1 VITPRYVTV
10 DGLRIRFA
18 TGGRETGRPVVL
30 TSPWP
35 ESLVA
40 FAQIWD
46 TLGEAAPLVAVDLP
60 GFGQS
65 EGRADVMSP
74 RAMGRFL
81 ITFVKQFGLDA
92 PHAVCPDI
100 GTAAILQAAAEEPGA
115 FTSLVV
121 GSGATDESLLDGTL
135 KAIVEAPDT
144 KAFEGV
150 DGGEGVASSVKAL
163 RETPT
168 TEWEIEDYRRSYAG
182 DRFVKSMAY
191 VRTYP
196 TSLPALRAL
205 LPTIETPV
213 LVVYGRRD
221 PMVPPEHGE
230 LLGRVLPH
238 VRVVSLDAGHFA
250 WQDRA
255 AEYGAAVRRWIDGGY
270 RDVE

>member
-1 VITPRYVTV
+1 MITPRYVTV
-10 DGLRIRFA
+10 DGLRVRYA
-18 TGGRETGRPVVL
+18 TGGIQTGRPVLL

-46 TLGEAAPLVAVDLP
+46 ALGEAAPLVAVDLP

-65 EGRADVMSP
+65 DGRPDVMSP

-81 ITFVKQFGLDA
+81 ITLAKQLALDA
-92 PHAVCPDI
+92 PHAVCPDV
-100 GTAAILQAAAEEPGA
+100 GTSAILQAAAEQPRA

-121 GSGATDESLLDGTL
+121 GGGAMDETLLTGSLKD
-135 KAIVEAPDT
+135 IVEAPDT
-144 KAFEGV
+144 KAFEGT
-150 DGGEGVASSVKAL
+150 DGGEAVAGAVKAL

-168 TEWEIEDYRRSYAG
+168 TDGEIEDYRVSYAG

-196 TSLPALRAL
+196 TSLPPLRAL

-213 LVVYGRRD
+213 LVLYGRRD
-221 PMVPPEHGE
+221 PLVPPEHGE

-270 RDVE
+270 RDVA